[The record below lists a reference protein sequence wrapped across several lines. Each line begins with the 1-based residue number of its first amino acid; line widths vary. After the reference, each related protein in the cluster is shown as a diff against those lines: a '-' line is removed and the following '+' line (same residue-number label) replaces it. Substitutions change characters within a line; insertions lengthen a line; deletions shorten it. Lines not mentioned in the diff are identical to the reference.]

1 MNSKVKW
8 RIRFVLVGTII
19 FACVIV
25 GALYRMQ
32 VMNGHLY
39 ASRAQTQ
46 YAKPSVSIFDR
57 GSIFFSAKDNS
68 HVVAASVTRG
78 YFIYLN
84 PKLITNSS
92 QTLQAISQDVTV
104 DRSLFNKDVNASGS
118 YVELVHRLDESVATQ
133 VQNLKL
139 TGIGVASEAWR
150 SYPGGQ
156 LAAQTLG
163 LIGEAS
169 ADTSSSTVG
178 TIKGRYGIERSYDS
192 VLSRPSQGS
201 TVNVFADLFSGFGSA
216 SGSDSSTEGDVVTTI
231 EPTSQAYLEKVLAD
245 TSAQWHPDS
254 IGGIVMDPQTGD
266 IVALGSLPTYDPN
279 NLSRISD
286 VSVLSNP
293 LVENVYEMG
302 SIMKPLTMAMGIDTG
317 VITKDSTYKDVGCMT
332 LDKKKI
338 CNYDGKARGV
348 IPMQQVLSQSLN
360 MGASYIALKVGKDNM
375 SKYFTSY
382 GLGSTTGI
390 DLPNEGTGIIS
401 NLTKIGKDIDVA
413 TASYGQGIAV
423 SPVEMA
429 RGLSIL
435 ANGGYLV
442 TPHVAKEI
450 DYQDGTKKVLSWPK
464 QGPVLKPQTVSDVDS
479 MLVTVV
485 DTTLANGAVKMGN
498 YTIAAKT
505 GTAEIADHVNGG
517 YFKDRY
523 LHSFFGFFPVN
534 NPKFIIFLYQI
545 YPKGAE
551 YASATLTQPFDD
563 LAKFLINYYS
573 IAPDR

>member
-1 MNSKVKW
+1 
-8 RIRFVLVGTII
+8 
-19 FACVIV
+19 
-25 GALYRMQ
+25 MQ
-32 VMNGHLY
+32 VVNGHVY
-39 ASRAQTQ
+39 TARAQAQ

-57 GSIFFSAKDNS
+57 GSIFFQSKDDS
-68 HVVAASVTRG
+68 HVVAASITRG

-84 PKLITNSS
+84 PKLITNAP
-92 QTLQAISQDVTV
+92 QTLQAISQYLTIDK
-104 DRSLFNKDVNASGS
+104 SLFNKDVNASSS
-118 YVELVHRLDESVATQ
+118 YVELVHKLDGSVASQ
-133 VQNLKL
+133 IQNLKL
-139 TGIGVASEAWR
+139 TGVGVATEAWR

-169 ADTSSSTVG
+169 ADNSSSTVG

-192 VLSRPSQGS
+192 ILSRPSEGS
-201 TVNVFADLFSGFGSA
+201 TVNVFADLFSGFSSA
-216 SGSDSSTEGDVVTTI
+216 LGNDSNTEGDVVTTI

-279 NLSRISD
+279 NLSHIPD

-293 LVENVYEMG
+293 LVEHVYEMG

-317 VITKDSTYKDVGCMT
+317 VITKDSTYDDVGCMT

-375 SKYFTSY
+375 SKYFVNY

-450 DYQDGTKKVLSWPK
+450 DYLDGTKKTLNWPK

-534 NPKFIIFLYQI
+534 HPRFIIFLYQI

>member
-1 MNSKVKW
+1 
-8 RIRFVLVGTII
+8 
-19 FACVIV
+19 
-25 GALYRMQ
+25 
-32 VMNGHLY
+32 
-39 ASRAQTQ
+39 
-46 YAKPSVSIFDR
+46 
-57 GSIFFSAKDNS
+57 
-68 HVVAASVTRG
+68 
-78 YFIYLN
+78 
-84 PKLITNSS
+84 
-92 QTLQAISQDVTV
+92 
-104 DRSLFNKDVNASGS
+104 
-118 YVELVHRLDESVATQ
+118 
-133 VQNLKL
+133 
-139 TGIGVASEAWR
+139 
-150 SYPGGQ
+150 
-156 LAAQTLG
+156 
-163 LIGEAS
+163 
-169 ADTSSSTVG
+169 
-178 TIKGRYGIERSYDS
+178 
-192 VLSRPSQGS
+192 
-201 TVNVFADLFSGFGSA
+201 LFSGFGSA
-216 SGSDSSTEGDVVTTI
+216 DSDSNTEGDVVTTI

-266 IVALGSLPTYDPN
+266 IVALGSLPTYNPN
-279 NLSRISD
+279 DLSHIPD

-317 VITKDSTYKDVGCMT
+317 VITKDSTYDDVGCMT

-348 IPMQQVLSQSLN
+348 IPMQQILSQSLN
-360 MGASYIALKVGKDNM
+360 MGASYVALKVGKDNM
-375 SKYFTSY
+375 SKYFTNY

-390 DLPNEGTGIIS
+390 DLPNEATGIIS

-423 SPVEMA
+423 SPVEIA
-429 RGLSIL
+429 RGLSVL

-450 DYQDGTKKVLSWPK
+450 DYLDGTKKVLSWPRT
-464 QGPVLKPQTVSDVDS
+464 GPVLKPQTVANVDS

-485 DTTLANGAVKMGN
+485 DTKLANGAVKMGN

-517 YFKDRY
+517 YYKDRY
-523 LHSFFGFFPVN
+523 LHSFFGFFPAY